1 MPPATKTRWKIKSD
15 DCFFFLK
22 VLPRREMFIFSFA
35 SAQYLDHLCMVKTA
49 WVFPAIQSH
58 TKAPHRDPFRPA
70 SRQLYSTH
78 PDNNSQPG
86 AFILMLLCT
95 RNSPYPEPTQVKV
108 HRTSTLIS
116 THKSCFLISP
126 CLIFSLFLGGHFL
139 FDVTD
144 IMNNNFSASRR
155 APTRWLAV

>member
-1 MPPATKTRWKIKSD
+1 MS
-15 DCFFFLK
+15 
-22 VLPRREMFIFSFA
+22 IFSFA
-35 SAQYLDHLCMVKTA
+35 PARYLDHLCMVSTA

-86 AFILMLLCT
+86 AFILRLLCT

-108 HRTSTLIS
+108 QDLHININ

-126 CLIFSLFLGGHFL
+126 SWFSLYFWVDTFYSASLTLAITIFQHPGEHQPDDWL
-139 FDVTD
+139 FD
-144 IMNNNFSASRR
+144 FSIAEQEKGQRSQK
-155 APTRWLAV
+155 V